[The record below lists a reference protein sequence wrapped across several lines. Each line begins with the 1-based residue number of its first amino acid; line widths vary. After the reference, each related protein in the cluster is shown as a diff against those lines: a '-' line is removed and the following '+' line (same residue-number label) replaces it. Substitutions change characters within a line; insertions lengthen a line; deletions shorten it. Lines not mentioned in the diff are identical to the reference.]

1 MGSAHV
7 TSSLAT
13 RTVPAA
19 GRGERG
25 KNGGGVGGVGEG
37 ARRRVLPA
45 ANAGPCA
52 SRACHL
58 AYLLLTQ
65 GLSLWVPNPVT
76 GPSLLSPQGVETS
89 KSQF

>member
-13 RTVPAA
+13 HTVPAA

-25 KNGGGVGGVGEG
+25 KNRG
-37 ARRRVLPA
+37 AAKRRVLPA

-65 GLSLWVPNPVT
+65 GLSLSV
-76 GPSLLSPQGVETS
+76 GP
-89 KSQF
+89 